1 MSELIEALRLHLRAS
16 LGRPVQLIE
25 THISWL
31 LLDGEHA
38 WKIKRPL
45 KLGFLDFGSLAAR
58 LHYCEEELRLNR
70 RLAPALYLDVAPIRG
85 SPSAPRLAGE
95 GEPIEYAV
103 RMKQF
108 PNGSLFAERLA
119 AGTLEVRHLDV
130 LAERLGAFHASA
142 PAVRPRSASVGPGA
156 VSAAGPHASWGSAA
170 QIESTTA
177 RTLVDLAARAGER
190 RCAGVRDWL
199 EAQGRRLRPTFERRK
214 ASGMVREC
222 HGDLHL
228 GNLLVLGEDATAFD
242 CLEFDPALRW
252 IDIQSDVAFLA
263 MDLSAHG
270 RRDLAFRFLD
280 GWLQRTGD
288 YAGLAVLRYYMVYR
302 ACVRALVSRIREA
315 QTAAAKSG
323 SPWPDYLALAH
334 RLTGE
339 WDPRLLITHGVSG
352 SGKSFAAQ
360 RLLEGAAAVRLRS
373 DVERKRSFGLRALD
387 DSSARV
393 PQGIYG
399 PEANERTYARLLEVS
414 GLALDA
420 GYPTIVDA
428 AFLRADERD
437 RFRDSARKRRV
448 PFAILHCVADPG
460 VLHERVSA
468 RRASGAD
475 PSEAGLEV
483 LARQLAD
490 HDSLTGEER
499 RVAIELDTSRPISA
513 DAIRRWLEIE
523 TESDR

>member
-1 MSELIEALRLHLRAS
+1 MSKLIEALRLHLRAS
-16 LGRPVQLIE
+16 RGRPVQLIE
-25 THISWL
+25 THISWV

-70 RLAPALYLDVAPIRG
+70 RLAPALYLDVAPIWG
-85 SPSAPRLAGE
+85 SPSAPRLVGE

-108 PNGSLFAERLA
+108 PNGSLFSERLA
-119 AGTLEVRHLDV
+119 AGTLEAWHLDV

-142 PAVRPRSASVGPGA
+142 PAVRPGSASASGGAASASPG
-156 VSAAGPHASWGSAA
+156 ASWGSAT
-170 QIESTTA
+170 QIESATA
-177 RTLVDLAARAGER
+177 RTLADLRARAGEQH
-190 RCAGVRDWL
+190 CAGVRDWL
-199 EAQGRRLRPTFERRK
+199 EAQGRRLRPAFELRK

-228 GNLLVLGEDATAFD
+228 GNLLVLDEDATAFD

-252 IDIQSDVAFLA
+252 IDIQSDVAFLV
-263 MDLSAHG
+263 MDLRAHG

-288 YAGLAVLRYYMVYR
+288 YAGLTVLRYYMVYR
-302 ACVRALVSRIREA
+302 ACVRALVSRIRET
-315 QTAAAKSG
+315 QTAAVTSG
-323 SPWPDYLALAH
+323 SPGPDYLALAH
-334 RLTGE
+334 RLAKE

-373 DVERKRSFGLRALD
+373 DVERKRSFGLGALA

-399 PEANERTYARLLEVS
+399 REANERTYARLLEAS

-420 GYPTIVDA
+420 GYPAIVDA
-428 AFLRADERD
+428 AFLRAHERD
-437 RFRDSARKRRV
+437 RFRDSARKRGV
-448 PFAILHCVADPG
+448 PFAILHCVADPRL
-460 VLHERVSA
+460 LHERVAA
-468 RRASGAD
+468 RRASRAD

-490 HDSLTGEER
+490 HDPLTGEER
-499 RVAIELDTSRPISA
+499 RVAIELDTSLPISA
-513 DAIRRWLEIE
+513 DAIRRWLEME
-523 TESDR
+523 TEPDQ